1 MVKSEVSP
9 RRIRGYLHRWS
20 TWWVGTAQSWQYH
33 EPLEWFL
40 HVCWDLTPARYAI
53 GLLHQFTT
61 KAEPHDQAP
70 VPVFVNKDVA
80 LRLNFSS
87 CQCTSILT
95 HRIRGLSSVIAHAIR
110 AFLLRQ
116 TYCHTLLI

>member
-1 MVKSEVSP
+1 MSQLTIKNLRWIVSSRTQGRCGMHARMLKQWSNLRSLLAGSEATV
-9 RRIRGYLHRWS
+9 HRWI

-33 EPLEWFL
+33 ELLEWFL

-70 VPVFVNKDVA
+70 V
-80 LRLNFSS
+80 
-87 CQCTSILT
+87 
-95 HRIRGLSSVIAHAIR
+95 LSTPDLYATA
-110 AFLLRQ
+110 
-116 TYCHTLLI
+116 